1 MKSAFITGASK
12 GIGKSIATILAKNGY
27 SLALLGNQHMSDLNE
42 LAKTLEKEYSITIF
56 TYQCDLKDS
65 AKLEKL
71 CAQALNDM
79 GHFDLIINNA
89 GIAHVGLFDEMS
101 IAEWNDLFAINMT
114 SCFITCKVLAKD
126 MINKKQGHII
136 NISSMWGTVGAS
148 CEVAYSASK
157 GALNSFTKALAKE
170 LAPSNISVNAIAC
183 GVVDTEMNSHLD
195 DNEKKEL
202 SDDIP
207 ASRFASTD
215 EIAEVVLKIC
225 ESPTYLTGQII
236 GVDGGYI

>member
-12 GIGKSIATILAKNGY
+12 GIGRSIATVLARNGY
-27 SLALLGNQHMSDLNE
+27 SLSLLGNRNMTMLEE
-42 LAKTLEKEYSITIF
+42 LANTLRAEYSVNIF

-65 AKLEKL
+65 VSLEKV
-71 CAQALNDM
+71 CQQALSDM
-79 GHFDLIINNA
+79 KHFDLIINNA
-89 GIAHVGLFDEMS
+89 GIASVGLFNDMTVE
-101 IAEWNDLFAINMT
+101 EWNDLFSINVT
-114 SCFITCKVLAKD
+114 SCFVTCKTLVPS
-126 MINKKQGHII
+126 MINKKSGHVI

-157 GALNSFTKALAKE
+157 GAMNSFTKALAKE

-183 GVVDTEMNSHLD
+183 GVVDTDMNSHLSSE
-195 DNEKKEL
+195 EKAEL
-202 SDDIP
+202 ADAIP
-207 ASRFASTD
+207 ACRFASPD
-215 EIAEVVLKIC
+215 EIAEIVLKIS